1 MSQWGDTNAES
12 LKAGIDG
19 IFGPSGNID
28 LGDYQTKLVSCTA
41 DGASVNMGLISG
53 LLTRIGRER
62 DWLLKIPC
70 SNHRIEFAVKAAFKD
85 SVFEEVDE
93 FYQANFSILKNS
105 GKLKSAVQAAA
116 SALGIQAYVLS
127 RLTGTRFVGHR
138 VEAFKRLLKMWPAFI
153 TAYENCLSDQSYS
166 SIKPKVQGLL
176 KTFRSYR
183 MLCLTAHT

>member
-1 MSQWGDTNAES
+1 
-12 LKAGIDG
+12 
-19 IFGPSGNID
+19 
-28 LGDYQTKLVSCTA
+28 
-41 DGASVNMGLISG
+41 MGHISG

-62 DWLLKIPC
+62 DWLLKIHC

-116 SALGIQAYVLS
+116 SSLGIQAYVLS

-138 VEAFKRLLKMWPAFI
+138 
-153 TAYENCLSDQSYS
+153 S
-166 SIKPKVQGLL
+166 S
-176 KTFRSYR
+176 
-183 MLCLTAHT
+183 

>member
-1 MSQWGDTNAES
+1 MSQWGGTNAES

-19 IFGPSGNID
+19 IFGPSANIH

-41 DGASVNMGLISG
+41 DGASVNMGHISG

-62 DWLLKIPC
+62 DWLLKIHC
-70 SNHRIEFAVKAAFKD
+70 SNHRIELAVKAALAVKD

-138 VEAFKRLLKMWPAFI
+138 
-153 TAYENCLSDQSYS
+153 S
-166 SIKPKVQGLL
+166 S
-176 KTFRSYR
+176 
-183 MLCLTAHT
+183 